1 MAYGEKLMGY
11 DPETGMFYA
20 GRDSE
25 RRFYVENPSP
35 IKWTRNINAAVQT
48 RSLKTLS
55 RARDHS
61 GGRMKIIP
69 VSKAIEI
76 MEARKNA

>member
-25 RRFYVENPSP
+25 RRFYVDVPSP
-35 IKWTRNINAAVQT
+35 LKWTRNFDAAV
-48 RSLKTLS
+48 KTTAL
-55 RARDHS
+55 RTLQKARDHS

-69 VSKAIEI
+69 VSKALEI